1 MYHKFCHITKCL
13 AWKHYLF
20 FSLFIRNLFK
30 QVIFEDLLIKS
41 SKVTSYVDNVRWN
54 LESRTAMNACEVV
67 KVPWCHLDTLQHT
80 VMYSWVCWCCSCLTS
95 QYQYYRYRQVMW
107 QSSAQLTLNLK
118 CSPLTLVNFLF
129 CHHVYHLLLYCY
141 SIFITIII
149 ITKLGLSAHWS
160 LMLF

>member
-95 QYQYYRYRQVMW
+95 QYQCYRQVMC

-141 SIFITIII
+141 SIFITIVI